1 MSDEATPKPIDFS
14 ALDPS
19 RNQLR
24 WERTIQ
30 SLATKAHAE
39 RRKRFAVEHELL
51 RWARPVLA
59 VAAAFCLIVWTA
71 GYFAGGRR
79 SSTASAQSA
88 TQAPAL
94 RLAAWAANDQIPET
108 SELVGTLG
116 GNL

>member
-19 RNQLR
+19 RDQLR

-30 SLATKAHAE
+30 GLAARAHAE

-71 GYFAGGRR
+71 GYLVGGRR
-79 SSTASAQSA
+79 SATAVEA
-88 TQAPAL
+88 TTPAL
-94 RLAAWAANDQIPET
+94 TLAAWAATDQLPET
-108 SELVGTLG
+108 SELLRTLG
-116 GNL
+116 GTQ

>member
-19 RNQLR
+19 RDRPR

-30 SLATKAHAE
+30 GLAAKAHAE
-39 RRKRFAVEHELL
+39 RRRRFAVEHELL

-71 GYFAGGRR
+71 GYFVAGRR
-79 SSTASAQSA
+79 SATAVEA
-88 TQAPAL
+88 TPPAL
-94 RLAAWAANDQIPET
+94 SLAAWAATDQLPET
-108 SELVGTLG
+108 SEIFHALG
-116 GNL
+116 GTQ